1 MATRQIRFVQA
12 NALNKSQK
20 IEDVAIFDNGGSP
33 VAPPVAGA
41 AAASTL
47 SADDIGMATTS
58 KAGLVKQ
65 AAAVDDAVG
74 TNVTKEEYNELL
86 ANLRAAG
93 VLAV

>member
-1 MATRQIRFVQA
+1 MARQIRFVQA
-12 NALNKSQK
+12 TAVNPSQK
-20 IEDVAIFDNGGSP
+20 VEDVAIFNEHGSP
-33 VAPPVAGA
+33 VSPPAAGA

-47 SADDIGMATTS
+47 SADDIGMATTI

-65 AAAVDDAVG
+65 AAAVSDAAG
-74 TNVTKEEYNELL
+74 TNVTKAEYNALL